1 MYIKEDNMNIRRQVN
16 RMYNDTLF
24 YKIVR
29 PLVRGLFKVLY
40 RPQVIGIENIP
51 KEGRIL
57 LAGNHTK

>member
-51 KEGRIL
+51 KEGWIL
-57 LAGNHTK
+57 